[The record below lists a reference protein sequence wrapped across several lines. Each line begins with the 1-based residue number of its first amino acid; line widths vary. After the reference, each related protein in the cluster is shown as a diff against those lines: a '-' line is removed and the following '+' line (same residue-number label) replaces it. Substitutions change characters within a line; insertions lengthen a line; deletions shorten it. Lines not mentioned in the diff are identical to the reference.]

1 MKKEKS
7 SYKDPAGFVYKKDG
21 VVYRQINKCYKE
33 NYDFFMQCGL
43 YKKLVEKKYI
53 VAHEE
58 IETDENVDN
67 ELYKIIRPQKI
78 DFVSYCYGF

>member
-7 SYKDPAGFVYKKDG
+7 SYKDPSGFVYKKDG

-43 YKKLVEKKYI
+43 YKKLVEKNTLLLMKRLKPMKTLI
-53 VAHEE
+53 MNC
-58 IETDENVDN
+58 T
-67 ELYKIIRPQKI
+67 K
-78 DFVSYCYGF
+78 